1 MEEELIDLLKKIQ
14 GKPNKKSFIAQ
25 LTKIS
30 EEYNFDPNQ
39 MFCADWYTLLSEES
53 IRQSLFCDQQSV
65 DNQIRRA
72 KILVRMLEVDQ
83 KKTSVTLM
91 DGHGRFLYC
100 FLEVLLRSK
109 SERVRNIEI
118 IVVEKDDFVHQWHE
132 LFFPQDVKKVKGDIF
147 KQTDRCSESNLFY
160 FNFCGIGGEKG
171 RLRLIN
177 FLNSQVYSP
186 GDDCCLVSFSS
197 RKNQGT
203 THDLFPPDQA
213 RKYLIEKMTLKM
225 NYLTYKFSRNDE
237 PELEPDKAM
246 ESYISTLG
254 IKALR
259 EFINLEGCK
268 ITTAGDGRN
277 LAAIQQD
284 LKNHLRNKLSE
295 GWVWHGDHLESF

>member
-100 FLEVLLRSK
+100 FLEV
-109 SERVRNIEI
+109 
-118 IVVEKDDFVHQWHE
+118 
-132 LFFPQDVKKVKGDIF
+132 
-147 KQTDRCSESNLFY
+147 
-160 FNFCGIGGEKG
+160 
-171 RLRLIN
+171 
-177 FLNSQVYSP
+177 
-186 GDDCCLVSFSS
+186 
-197 RKNQGT
+197 
-203 THDLFPPDQA
+203 
-213 RKYLIEKMTLKM
+213 
-225 NYLTYKFSRNDE
+225 
-237 PELEPDKAM
+237 
-246 ESYISTLG
+246 
-254 IKALR
+254 IK
-259 EFINLEGCK
+259 I
-268 ITTAGDGRN
+268 
-277 LAAIQQD
+277 
-284 LKNHLRNKLSE
+284 
-295 GWVWHGDHLESF
+295 